1 MKPALQNACLPMSAS
16 PDPSKPST
24 AAASAAPATTVR
36 LFPLPSLVMFPHVIQ
51 PLHVFEP
58 RYCDMLEDA
67 LSSDRVIAMV
77 MLQPGWEKDYDG
89 RPPIAPVACQAKIVA
104 HERLPTGRH
113 NILIRGLKRVVIRHE
128 LPLTL
133 SFRVAEVDPLED
145 YYPASGAR
153 RTDVQRRILQLAG
166 KLLPDSEALQQQL
179 DELLAGEASLG
190 MLTDVFAFTLGFS
203 TTIKQQLLTECNVD
217 LRAAILEEKLL
228 DLANRLQSTGEGL
241 LTDFPPRF
249 SLN

>member
-1 MKPALQNACLPMSAS
+1 MPASDDS
-16 PDPSKPST
+16 PKPST
-24 AAASAAPATTVR
+24 AAASAVR

-58 RYCDMLEDA
+58 RYCDLLEDA
-67 LSSDRVIAMV
+67 LSSDRTIAMV
-77 MLQPGWEKDYDG
+77 MLQPGWENDYDG
-89 RPPIAPVACQAKIVA
+89 RPPIAPVACQTKIVA

-113 NILIRGLKRVVIRHE
+113 NILIRGLKRIAIRQE
-128 LPLTL
+128 LPPAL
-133 SFRVAEVDPLED
+133 SFRMAEVEPLDD
-145 YYPASGAR
+145 YYPSSGCASSGAR
-153 RTDVQRRILQLAG
+153 RTDVQRRILELARQ
-166 KLLPDSEALQQQL
+166 LLPDSEALHEQL

-217 LRAAILEEKLL
+217 RRADILEEKLL
-228 DLANRLQSTGEGL
+228 DLARRLESSGDL